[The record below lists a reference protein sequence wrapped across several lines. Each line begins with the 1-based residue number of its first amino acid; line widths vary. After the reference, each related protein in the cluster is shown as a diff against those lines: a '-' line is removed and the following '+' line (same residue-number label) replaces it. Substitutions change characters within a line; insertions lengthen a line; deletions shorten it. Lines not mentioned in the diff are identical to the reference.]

1 MNSKMIVSRGHS
13 RMNHAIKSS
22 AAALVRRRS
31 ARGIASGT
39 RLRPLSSLP
48 SQSTPFRYGAR
59 QHNGRNNEFQTLYRF
74 LSTPSS
80 PAEALGRGADNH
92 LSNPESKFSKY
103 LQHWSLTSMVSVD
116 TLMRE
121 DDPENDLRVS
131 KMMVDFM
138 KRLEINSD
146 RLADLQQR
154 IEDFHARLRTAMSNR
169 DSEAAKTQ
177 EIMHMLESE
186 RKTLRNLQRLHYD
199 TWSGAKV
206 QYLQWSPDGDDDIDN
221 DDDCPNPII
230 LLNPKKRKARWN
242 AMVSTATEI
251 QARHAMTIE
260 QMSELVIRLKIL
272 EGDSEFQ
279 NDLSEIYEVVCA
291 FLRCRMTQQLLCQ
304 HLVAMGKDAL
314 GTSMAKKIEAK
325 RKVEAL
331 KAGLDPAEVEAK
343 GGRVVGAIN
352 LESPV
357 APIVKSSVTE
367 ASQLCEA
374 TYLVSPPVSFLLAT
388 EVILE
393 ETTGGNNND
402 NETTLDQQQETTSSI
417 YENVSVTFVRSWLQY
432 TLIELLK
439 NAMVA
444 TVESNLEITKAALE
458 ENFSDSSDDSDEDE
472 SDSDSDCPEQL
483 PSLYIHVFD
492 DDQQDNV
499 VIQIHDQGG
508 GVKEDF
514 DLESL
519 FRFGQRDTVWD
530 RMDEQQTYSQVRS
543 PLRGLG
549 VGLSLS
555 RWHMR
560 HFGGDLTLERRPSG
574 SLRIRSDSGRRSK
587 WHVLGKGM
595 TATITIPKDAGIPL
609 VIS

>member
-1 MNSKMIVSRGHS
+1 
-13 RMNHAIKSS
+13 
-22 AAALVRRRS
+22 
-31 ARGIASGT
+31 
-39 RLRPLSSLP
+39 
-48 SQSTPFRYGAR
+48 
-59 QHNGRNNEFQTLYRF
+59 
-74 LSTPSS
+74 
-80 PAEALGRGADNH
+80 
-92 LSNPESKFSKY
+92 
-103 LQHWSLTSMVSVD
+103 MVSVD
-116 TLMRE
+116 TLIRE

-154 IEDFHARLRTAMSNR
+154 IEDFHARLRTDMSNHAIKN
-169 DSEAAKTQ
+169 DESAKLQ
-177 EIMHMLESE
+177 ETMHMLESE

-199 TWSGAKV
+199 TWKSAKV

-221 DDDCPNPII
+221 DDDCKNPII

-260 QMSELVIRLKIL
+260 QMSELVIRLKVL
-272 EGDSEFQ
+272 KEKSEFET
-279 NDLSEIYEVVCA
+279 DLQDIYQVVCA

-325 RKVEAL
+325 RRDEAL
-331 KAGLDPAEVEAK
+331 KAGLDPAEVEAT

-374 TYLVSPPVSFLLAT
+374 TYLVSPPVSFVLAT
-388 EVILE
+388 ERISE
-393 ETTGGNNND
+393 ETNGNNNTEND
-402 NETTLDQQQETTSSI
+402 TPDQQQETTSSI

-444 TVESNLEITKAALE
+444 TVESNLEIAKTALE
-458 ENFSDSSDDSDEDE
+458 ENFSDVDSDE

-492 DDQQDNV
+492 DDEEDNV

-508 GVKEDF
+508 GIKEDF

-530 RMDEQQTYSQVRS
+530 RMDEQQTYSRKGQYMCKERDNSMSSCRCDILILLHQCSSFSFFGSSLFYFICIVVTEVRS

-587 WHVLGKGM
+587 WHILGKGM